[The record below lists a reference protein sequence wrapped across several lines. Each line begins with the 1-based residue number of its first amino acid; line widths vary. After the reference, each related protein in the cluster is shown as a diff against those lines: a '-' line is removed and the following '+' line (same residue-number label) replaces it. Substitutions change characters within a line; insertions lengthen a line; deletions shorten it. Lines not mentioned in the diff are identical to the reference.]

1 MCIRCIPWLSVLFC
15 EREVFMRG
23 STVTG
28 DRACASVM
36 QLAYGCGQERTCWCD
51 RVLEC
56 RVFVVSFLILLYYS
70 CIKRYFYYLFIS

>member
-1 MCIRCIPWLSVLFC
+1 MCIRCIPWLSVLFW

-28 DRACASVM
+28 DRACASVW
-36 QLAYGCGQERTCWCD
+36 QLAYGCGPERTCRCD

-56 RVFVVSFLILLYYS
+56 RVFVVSFLV
-70 CIKRYFYYLFIS
+70 FYMYLF